1 MADIEHQLGRVTGSL
16 DALRVEVK
24 DFRAVSLAA
33 FAGINERLR
42 PLTQDAIQDY
52 RREHRM
58 RQEGRGHSWSQT
70 VILVPTSIVTS
81 LLTALSTVYAGSFGK

>member
-1 MADIEHQLGRVTGSL
+1 
-16 DALRVEVK
+16 
-24 DFRAVSLAA
+24 
-33 FAGINERLR
+33 
-42 PLTQDAIQDY
+42 
-52 RREHRM
+52 M